1 MLPDIAIDTIQTYYY
16 MQAPKTP
23 VSKKQFRNSSEK
35 FLYVATSFMFCKVT
49 SVKVN

>member
-1 MLPDIAIDTIQTYYY
+1 MLPDIAIDTIQK
-16 MQAPKTP
+16 APKTP
-23 VSKKQFRNSSEK
+23 VSMKEFRNSSEK